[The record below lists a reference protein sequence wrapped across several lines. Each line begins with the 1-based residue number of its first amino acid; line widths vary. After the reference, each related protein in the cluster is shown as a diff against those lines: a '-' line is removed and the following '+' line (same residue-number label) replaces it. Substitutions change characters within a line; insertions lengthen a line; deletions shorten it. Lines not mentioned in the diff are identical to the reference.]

1 MKYNQAGIAFMP
13 KAPKT
18 AEATAITILRSLS
31 HQFDFVAIRF
41 KLRVRLKKH
50 TSGGHTDSL
59 HCLLTVKTGH
69 GLSER
74 VLLFTAA
81 TTAVATG
88 RTAVRRLV
96 QRERHICRT
105 AGGSRT
111 AVHKLQL
118 LVGHKADIHFGDIP
132 HRAVFRLLHTRTA
145 KRHVK
150 RAELV
155 QLHLVA
161 VGKVALNL
169 LHQGFDDVL
178 HVALRHGTVFLNGG
192 GKDIDVHGA
201 AGLGFL
207 TEIVQHG
214 RSRVAYDFTALEALY
229 NYIHK
234 FEKLRFKLRKMSYKR
249 EVGKGR
255 DRAPESMIIPF
266 LKHITKIQ
274 H

>member
-41 KLRVRLKKH
+41 KLRVRLKRNR
-50 TSGGHTDSL
+50 
-59 HCLLTVKTGH
+59 
-69 GLSER
+69 LSER
-74 VLLFTAA
+74 ILLFAAITAA
-81 TTAVATG
+81 TTG

-96 QRERHICRT
+96 QRESHICRA

-145 KRHVK
+145 ERHVK

-161 VGKVALNL
+161 VGKVRLNL
-169 LHQGFDDVL
+169 FHKSLYHVL
-178 HVALRHGTVFLNGG
+178 HIALCHGAVLLNTGG
-192 GKDIDVHGA
+192 EDIDIHCSA
-201 AGLGFL
+201 RFGFL
-207 TEIVQHG
+207 TEIIQHG
-214 RSRVAYDFTALEALY
+214 RAFIAHDSTTLKAFYK
-229 NYIHK
+229 YIHK
-234 FEKLRFKLRKMSYKR
+234 NK
-249 EVGKGR
+249 V
-255 DRAPESMIIPF
+255 
-266 LKHITKIQ
+266 
-274 H
+274 

>member
-41 KLRVRLKKH
+41 KLRVRLKRNR
-50 TSGGHTDSL
+50 
-59 HCLLTVKTGH
+59 
-69 GLSER
+69 LSER
-74 VLLFTAA
+74 ILLFAAITAA
-81 TTAVATG
+81 TTG

-96 QRERHICRT
+96 QRESHICRA

-145 KRHVK
+145 ERHVK

-161 VGKVALNL
+161 IGKVRLDFF
-169 LHQGFDDVL
+169 HKGFDYVL
-178 HVALRHGTVFLNGG
+178 HVTLRHGTVFLNTG
-192 GKDIDVHGA
+192 GKDINIHLA
-201 AGLGFL
+201 AGLRLL
-207 TEIVQHG
+207 TEIIQFL
-214 RSRVAYDFTALEALY
+214 RIRIRYILPALKALY
-229 NYIHK
+229 KYIHK
-234 FEKLRFKLRKMSYKR
+234 K
-249 EVGKGR
+249 
-255 DRAPESMIIPF
+255 
-266 LKHITKIQ
+266 
-274 H
+274 

>member
-50 TSGGHTDSL
+50 TSGGHTDSP

-81 TTAVATG
+81 TAAVATG

-96 QRERHICRT
+96 QRKRHICRT

-145 KRHVK
+145 ERHVK

-161 VGKVALNL
+161 IGKVRLDFF
-169 LHQGFDDVL
+169 HKGFDYVL
-178 HVALRHGTVFLNGG
+178 HVTLRHGTVFLNTG
-192 GKDIDVHGA
+192 GKDINIHLA
-201 AGLGFL
+201 AGLRLL
-207 TEIVQHG
+207 TEIIQFL
-214 RSRVAYDFTALEALY
+214 RIRIRYILPALKALY
-229 NYIHK
+229 KYIHK
-234 FEKLRFKLRKMSYKR
+234 K
-249 EVGKGR
+249 
-255 DRAPESMIIPF
+255 
-266 LKHITKIQ
+266 
-274 H
+274 

>member
-1 MKYNQAGIAFMP
+1 M
-13 KAPKT
+13 
-18 AEATAITILRSLS
+18 
-31 HQFDFVAIRF
+31 
-41 KLRVRLKKH
+41 
-50 TSGGHTDSL
+50 
-59 HCLLTVKTGH
+59 LL
-69 GLSER
+69 
-74 VLLFTAA
+74 
-81 TTAVATG
+81 
-88 RTAVRRLV
+88 
-96 QRERHICRT
+96 
-105 AGGSRT
+105 
-111 AVHKLQL
+111 AVHQLQL
-118 LVGHKADIHFGDIP
+118 LVGDKADIHLRDIA
-132 HRAVFRLLHTRTA
+132 HRTFVRGLHAGTA
-145 KRHVK
+145 ERHVES
-150 RAELV
+150 AQLV

>member
-145 KRHVK
+145 ERHVK

-161 VGKVALNL
+161 VGKVCLNL
-169 LHQGFDDVL
+169 FHKSLYHVL
-178 HVALRHGTVFLNGG
+178 HIAFCHGAVLLNTGG
-192 GKDIDVHGA
+192 EDIDIHRSA
-201 AGLGFL
+201 RFGFL
-207 TEIVQHG
+207 TEIIQHG
-214 RSRVAYDFTALEALY
+214 RAFIAHDSTTLKAFYK
-229 NYIHK
+229 YIHK
-234 FEKLRFKLRKMSYKR
+234 NK
-249 EVGKGR
+249 V
-255 DRAPESMIIPF
+255 
-266 LKHITKIQ
+266 
-274 H
+274 

>member
-1 MKYNQAGIAFMP
+1 M
-13 KAPKT
+13 
-18 AEATAITILRSLS
+18 
-31 HQFDFVAIRF
+31 
-41 KLRVRLKKH
+41 
-50 TSGGHTDSL
+50 
-59 HCLLTVKTGH
+59 
-69 GLSER
+69 
-74 VLLFTAA
+74 
-81 TTAVATG
+81 
-88 RTAVRRLV
+88 
-96 QRERHICRT
+96 
-105 AGGSRT
+105 
-111 AVHKLQL
+111 
-118 LVGHKADIHFGDIP
+118 
-132 HRAVFRLLHTRTA
+132 
-145 KRHVK
+145 
-150 RAELV
+150 
-155 QLHLVA
+155 
-161 VGKVALNL
+161 
-169 LHQGFDDVL
+169 L

-214 RSRVAYDFTALEALY
+214 RSRVAHDFTALEALY

>member
-41 KLRVRLKKH
+41 KLRVRLKRNR
-50 TSGGHTDSL
+50 
-59 HCLLTVKTGH
+59 
-69 GLSER
+69 LSER
-74 VLLFTAA
+74 ILLFAAITAA
-81 TTAVATG
+81 TTG

-96 QRERHICRT
+96 QRESHVCRA

-145 KRHVK
+145 ERHVK

-161 VGKVALNL
+161 VGKVRLNL
-169 LHQGFDDVL
+169 FHKSLYHVL
-178 HVALRHGTVFLNGG
+178 HIAFC
-192 GKDIDVHGA
+192 HGA
-201 AGLGFL
+201 VLLNTGGEDINIHRSARFGFL
-207 TEIVQHG
+207 TEIIQHG
-214 RSRVAYDFTALEALY
+214 RAFIAHDSTTLKAFYK
-229 NYIHK
+229 YIHK
-234 FEKLRFKLRKMSYKR
+234 NK
-249 EVGKGR
+249 V
-255 DRAPESMIIPF
+255 
-266 LKHITKIQ
+266 
-274 H
+274 